1 MDAAVICQANTGEN
15 SMKRSKRAAAQ
26 GAHAV
31 ALTAGLLIGLHSAGA
46 AAQGY
51 PTKPVRVVNN
61 AAGSLAD
68 SVTRL
73 VFARVSESLGQQFIV
88 DSRPGAAGNI
98 AAAFV
103 AKSPADGYTLYLTTQ
118 NVLVVNPFLYANSGF
133 DPLRDFEPVSMVAKI
148 SEVLIAHPSL
158 GAKSHA
164 DFVRLAKAKPG
175 EISYASAGNGHPQ
188 HLFMELFQRKAGIK
202 LSHVPYKGTQAVLA
216 VVGGETGVMNVG
228 IGLARPHIAS
238 GKLVALAKTGH
249 LAADTL
255 PGIPALTATYP
266 DTEYV
271 PWLAVFAPK
280 GVPADVVAK
289 LNAAIG
295 RALTAPDVVG
305 RLKELDVTTVHSSPG
320 ELEKIIR
327 ADMAINR
334 ELVKSLGL
342 KLD

>member
-1 MDAAVICQANTGEN
+1 MNGIT
-15 SMKRSKRAAAQ
+15 RATAR
-26 GAHAV
+26 GARTMTCA
-31 ALTAGLLIGLHSAGA
+31 AGLLLVLNISGA

-73 VFARVSESLGQQFIV
+73 VFARVSEALGQQFIV
-88 DSRPGAAGNI
+88 DSRPGAGGNI
-98 AAAFV
+98 AAVFV
-103 AKSPADGYTLYLTTQ
+103 AKSPADGYTLYLTVQ
-118 NVLVVNPFLYANSGF
+118 NVLVINPFLYANPGF
-133 DPLRDFEPVSMVAKI
+133 EPLRDFEPVSMVAKI

-158 GAKSHA
+158 GVKSHS

-202 LSHVPYKGTQAVLA
+202 LSHVPYKTVPQAVLA

-238 GKLVALAKTGH
+238 SKLVALAKTGY

-266 DTEYV
+266 DAEYV
-271 PWLAVFAPK
+271 PWLAVVAPK
-280 GVPADVVAK
+280 GTPGDVVTK

-295 RALTAPDVVG
+295 RALTASDVVSK
-305 RLKELDVTTVHSSPG
+305 LKELDVTTVHSTPG
-320 ELEKIIR
+320 ELDKTLR
-327 ADMAINR
+327 ADMAVNR

>member
-1 MDAAVICQANTGEN
+1 MNGNTQALVP
-15 SMKRSKRAAAQ
+15 
-26 GAHAV
+26 GAHAMV
-31 ALTAGLLIGLHSAGA
+31 LIAGLLPAMNSSGA

-51 PTKPVRVVNN
+51 PTKPVRVVNLG
-61 AAGSLAD
+61 AGSLAD

-73 VFARVSESLGQQFIV
+73 VFARVSETLGQPFIV
-88 DSRPGAAGNI
+88 DSRPGAGGNI

-103 AKSPADGYTLYLTTQ
+103 AKSPADGHTLFLSVQ
-118 NVLVVNPFLYANSGF
+118 NVLVVNPFLYANPGF
-133 DPLRDFEPVSMVAKI
+133 DSLRDFEAVSLVAKI

-158 GAKSHA
+158 GAKSLA
-164 DFVRLAKAKPG
+164 DLVRLAKARPG
-175 EISYASAGNGHPQ
+175 EIGYSSGGNGHPQ
-188 HLFMELFQRKAGIK
+188 HLFMELFQRKAAIK
-202 LSHVPYKGTQAVLA
+202 LSHVPYKSVPQAVLA
-216 VVGGETGVMNVG
+216 VVGGEVGVMNVG

-238 GKLVALAKTGH
+238 GKLVALAKTGY

-255 PGIPALTATYP
+255 PGIPALTTAYR

-280 GVPADVVAK
+280 GVPAEVVTK

-295 RALTAPDVVG
+295 RALAAPDVVS
-305 RLKELDVTTVHSSPG
+305 RLKEIDVTPVPSSPG
-320 ELEKIIR
+320 ELDKTVR
-327 ADMAINR
+327 ADMAVNR

>member
-1 MDAAVICQANTGEN
+1 MNRTPQTVAF
-15 SMKRSKRAAAQ
+15 
-26 GAHAV
+26 GAHSMVVAV
-31 ALTAGLLIGLHSAGA
+31 GLILGLHSTDP
-46 AAQGY
+46 AAQAY

-61 AAGSLAD
+61 AAGSLND
-68 SVTRL
+68 SVTRI
-73 VFARVSESLGQQFIV
+73 VFARVSEALGQQFIV
-88 DSRPGAAGNI
+88 DSRPGAGGNI
-98 AAAFV
+98 AASIV
-103 AKSPADGYTLYLTTQ
+103 AKSPADGHTLYLTTQ
-118 NVLVVNPFLYANSGF
+118 NVLVINPFLYANPGF
-133 DPLRDFEPVSMVAKI
+133 DPLRDFESISMVAKI

-158 GAKSHA
+158 GAKAHA

-175 EISYASAGNGHPQ
+175 QISYASAGNGHPQ

-202 LSHVPYKGTQAVLA
+202 LSHVPYKGPPQAVLA
-216 VVGGETGVMNVG
+216 VVGGEVGVMNVG

-238 GKLVALAKTGH
+238 GKLVALAKTGY

-280 GVPADVVAK
+280 GVPGEVVTK

-295 RALTAPDVVG
+295 RALAVPDVVSK
-305 RLKELDVTTVHSSPG
+305 LKELDVTTVHSSPG
-320 ELEKIIR
+320 DLDKTVR
-327 ADMAINR
+327 ADMAVNR

>member
-1 MDAAVICQANTGEN
+1 MNGTT
-15 SMKRSKRAAAQ
+15 SAAAQ
-26 GAHAV
+26 GARTIAITAALTA
-31 ALTAGLLIGLHSAGA
+31 ALTAGALLGLHSTGA

-61 AAGSLAD
+61 AAGSIND
-68 SVTRL
+68 SVTRI
-73 VFARVSESLGQQFIV
+73 VFARVAEALGQQFIV
-88 DSRPGAAGNI
+88 DSRPGAGGNI
-98 AAAFV
+98 AATFV
-103 AKSPADGYTLYLTTQ
+103 AKSPPDGYTLYLTTQ
-118 NVLVVNPFLYANSGF
+118 NVLVINPFLYANPGF

-158 GAKSHA
+158 GAKSLA

-175 EISYASAGNGHPQ
+175 QISYASAGNGHPQ
-188 HLFMELFQRKAGIK
+188 HLFMDLLQRKTGLK
-202 LSHVPYKGTQAVLA
+202 LSHVPYKGPPQAVLA

-238 GKLVALAKTGH
+238 GKLVALAKTGY
-249 LAADTL
+249 LASDNL

-280 GVPADVVAK
+280 GVPGDAVAK
-289 LNAAIG
+289 LNTAIS
-295 RALTAPDVVG
+295 RALVVPDVVS
-305 RLKELDVTTVHSSPG
+305 RLKEIDVTTVHSSPG
-320 ELEKIIR
+320 ELDKTVR
-327 ADMAINR
+327 ADMAVNR